1 MIELGKVYLGS
12 AVIVVTLTAGF
23 WFAPTD
29 GSAPTPVSASSV
41 EIPMETT
48 EAETAELRAR
58 DASKPKPVRLDVTTS
73 VQGEFLSKYGVHVLN
88 DKQQDAF
95 IRLVTSSSDYDAL
108 ETKSPMMGWRR
119 LDLVPAALKLRRV
132 NAHCVRLEDPIEPT
146 ANYYGICLNEGI
158 LVVHTVGDVP
168 NFS

>member
-1 MIELGKVYLGS
+1 MYLGA

-29 GSAPTPVSASSV
+29 GSVPTPVSASSV

-73 VQGEFLSKYGVHVLN
+73 VQGEFLSKYGGAAGHDGATSLH
-88 DKQQDAF
+88 DAVSYLF
-95 IRLVTSSSDYDAL
+95 H
-108 ETKSPMMGWRR
+108 G
-119 LDLVPAALKLRRV
+119 
-132 NAHCVRLEDPIEPT
+132 
-146 ANYYGICLNEGI
+146 
-158 LVVHTVGDVP
+158 VGG
-168 NFS
+168 